1 MAKGR
6 GRLGIGTARRAAG
19 GATLALALLLAGCG
33 ASDPAPAPGAADR
46 GGGNVVGNPVANDAA
61 PAARERSATLRR
73 DSRVLERPARSP
85 APADP
90 GNATR
95 D

>member
-6 GRLGIGTARRAAG
+6 GRLGIGTARCAAG

-33 ASDPAPAPGAADR
+33 ASDPAPAPDAVER
-46 GGGNVVGNPVANDAA
+46 GGGNLVGNDAA
-61 PAARERSATLRR
+61 PASRERSATLRR